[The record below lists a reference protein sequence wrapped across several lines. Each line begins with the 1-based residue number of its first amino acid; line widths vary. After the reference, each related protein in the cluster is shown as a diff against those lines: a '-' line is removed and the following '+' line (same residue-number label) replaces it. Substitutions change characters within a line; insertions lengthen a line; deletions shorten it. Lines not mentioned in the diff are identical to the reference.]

1 MTSTAR
7 QQGGLGQPFAN
18 VVGISGSGVAAYITS
33 TLILPMNTEIL
44 TVTMH
49 RISEVASLSGVSAA
63 NIRFYEKA
71 GLIAAKG
78 RSDNGYR
85 FYSSADVH
93 QLRFIRLCRALDM
106 SLDEVRTLLELD
118 LNVKADCATARLA
131 LDGHVDHVRARLKEL
146 TALEKNL
153 KALRNRCDGQ
163 DTHCHIIEAL
173 HQQADALPLP
183 AGRALSAKRHV

>member
-1 MTSTAR
+1 
-7 QQGGLGQPFAN
+7 
-18 VVGISGSGVAAYITS
+18 
-33 TLILPMNTEIL
+33 MNTDTHAEAH
-44 TVTMH
+44 TKASHAAQH
-49 RISEVASLSGVSAA
+49 RISEAAALSGVSAA
-63 NIRFYEKA
+63 NIRFYEKE

-78 RSDNGYR
+78 RSGNGYR
-85 FYSSADVH
+85 FYTSADVH
-93 QLRFIRLCRALDM
+93 QQRFIRLCRALDM

-118 LNVKADCATARLA
+118 LNVKADCATARIA

-173 HQQADALPLP
+173 HEQADALPLP
-183 AGRALSAKRHV
+183 AGRTPGAKRHV

>member
-1 MTSTAR
+1 MIFCVLCVTFVFLPRPVVRPHRFLTRKTHLKAR
-7 QQGGLGQPFAN
+7 SVLRQAGLIIA
-18 VVGISGSGVAAYITS
+18 T
-33 TLILPMNTEIL
+33 
-44 TVTMH
+44 H
-49 RISEVASLSGVSAA
+49 RISEAAALSGVSAA
-63 NIRFYEKA
+63 NIRFYEKE

-118 LNVKADCATARLA
+118 LNVKADCATARSS

-183 AGRALSAKRHV
+183 AGRALPAKRHV

>member
-1 MTSTAR
+1 MNLSATATSIFPTHTI
-7 QQGGLGQPFAN
+7 
-18 VVGISGSGVAAYITS
+18 V
-33 TLILPMNTEIL
+33 MNTE
-44 TVTMH
+44 VRNAAQH
-49 RISEVASLSGVSAA
+49 RISEAAALSGVSAA
-63 NIRFYEKA
+63 NIRFYEKE
-71 GLIAAKG
+71 GLIVAQG

-106 SLDEVRTLLELD
+106 SLDEVRTLLALD

-131 LDGHVDHVRARLKEL
+131 LDGHIDHVRARLKEL
-146 TALEKNL
+146 TALEKSL
-153 KALRNRCDGQ
+153 LALRNRCDGQ

-183 AGRALSAKRHV
+183 AGRALPAKRHV